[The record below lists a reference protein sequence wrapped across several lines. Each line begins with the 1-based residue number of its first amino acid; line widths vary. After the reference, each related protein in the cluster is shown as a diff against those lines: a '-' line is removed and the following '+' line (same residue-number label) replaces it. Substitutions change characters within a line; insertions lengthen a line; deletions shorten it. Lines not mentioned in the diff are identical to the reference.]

1 MSLSR
6 GQSRAVEN
14 SDGRDSSSTELIVS
28 QVTADIDG
36 MKLRNSVLEPGSR
49 ICAHAIVTSHG
60 SIHLRDR
67 STLLS
72 AVFYNSRQ
80 SNDCCVSCN

>member
-1 MSLSR
+1 MSLRR
-6 GQSRAVEN
+6 GQSRTVDN
-14 SDGRDSSSTELIVS
+14 SSGRDPSSNELTVS
-28 QVTADIDG
+28 RVAADIDG
-36 MKLRNSVLEPGSR
+36 MKLRNSDREPGLRSR
-49 ICAHAIVTSHG
+49 AHAIVTSHG